1 MSAGDLSTEELCVV
15 ERNRVRKLLT
25 ESEEPLKLESVSEA
39 YEGKHKVE
47 LKFWKEEF
55 SRFEAFLRYG
65 CDASIDGDRVTI
77 SGSNTS
83 ANGSQKSASQVQQSP
98 FQYIAK
104 PQFAQFYGFGSDKGV
119 SYNVWRFEVQS
130 AISEGFHANEVISE
144 QIRRSLQAE
153 AKTKLIGLDSGTAP
167 DAILKKLDQFYS
179 DIDAATGDE
188 ILSAAYR
195 MKQREDEEVAAYAS
209 RLDNHIRKA
218 KTHGTELLPDE
229 LAVDKHLRLLFWEGL
244 KDSVKDKARHKKD
257 SCKTFADLINA
268 ARYGER
274 EINSTQGPKRSA
286 RVNQATAE
294 ENTNAGPPSWLAE
307 VCSAV
312 KETLAPQIQPSGPF
326 RASGSRNQE
335 DPRDPPQFFR
345 EDPNHRRQLPTC
357 FRCGQIGHVRKG
369 CRNPPQPE
377 DMETVQGNGRTPS
390 AWGGRR

>member
-1 MSAGDLSTEELCVV
+1 MFSRSNLFFCLRINTIMSAGDLSTEELCVV

-77 SGSNTS
+77 SGSNTN

-188 ILSAAYR
+188 ILSAQLLIEGNKGKTR
-195 MKQREDEEVAAYAS
+195 RSLPMRRDSTITFGKP
-209 RLDNHIRKA
+209 RLM
-218 KTHGTELLPDE
+218 
-229 LAVDKHLRLLFWEGL
+229 
-244 KDSVKDKARHKKD
+244 
-257 SCKTFADLINA
+257 
-268 ARYGER
+268 
-274 EINSTQGPKRSA
+274 
-286 RVNQATAE
+286 
-294 ENTNAGPPSWLAE
+294 
-307 VCSAV
+307 
-312 KETLAPQIQPSGPF
+312 APNCCQM
-326 RASGSRNQE
+326 N
-335 DPRDPPQFFR
+335 
-345 EDPNHRRQLPTC
+345 
-357 FRCGQIGHVRKG
+357 
-369 CRNPPQPE
+369 
-377 DMETVQGNGRTPS
+377 
-390 AWGGRR
+390 